1 MECKESRG
9 PHLLLLLLGVYRQ
22 KQGGTVEGEWAGF
35 APFSLSV
42 REVCTKSQES
52 GVPGETPSFRAARLR
67 FIPDLPA
74 GENAPMIR

>member
-1 MECKESRG
+1 MK
-9 PHLLLLLLGVYRQ
+9 
-22 KQGGTVEGEWAGF
+22 GEWAGF

-42 REVCTKSQES
+42 REVCTKSLES